1 MRINVM
7 WRSARILRA
16 LVGIGIACCGMS
28 VAWAQ
33 RDLKDIPDPD
43 PELER
48 KTFVVADGFEVN
60 LYAAD
65 PLIAKPIQMNFDAQG
80 RLWVAS
86 SSIYPQIQP
95 GQAATDKILVI
106 EDKDHDGVADETRVF
121 VDGLLIPTGVEPGDG
136 GAYVAN
142 STEVVH
148 FKDTDGD
155 GKADTRRVMLS
166 GFGTE
171 DTHHIVHTFRW
182 GMDGQLYFNQ
192 SIYIHSHIET
202 PHGVR
207 RLNGGGIWQ
216 LRPETMEL
224 SILMRGLVNA
234 WGHQQDDWG
243 QSFATDGAG
252 GEGINYIIP
261 GASYFTAVGAPRV
274 VKGLNPGSP
283 KDCGLEIVG
292 GRHLPDDWQ
301 GNLITNDFRGHR
313 VCRYILSDDASGFA
327 SREQTELIKSSHVA
341 FRPIDV
347 KMGPDGAIYIADW
360 YNPIIQHGEV
370 DFRDPR
376 RDLVHGRIWR
386 VTAKGRPL
394 APRPKLV
401 DAPVQDLLASLASP
415 EPFAR
420 HHAKLQLK
428 ARGSSVVPELA
439 AWVKQLDPKDS
450 GYEHLRLE
458 ALWAY
463 QSLDVVEPDL
473 LTAVLN
479 SADPRARAA
488 AVRIVPQWSNRLK
501 DSINLLAPRV
511 VDEHP
516 RVRLEAIRALA
527 AYPTIR
533 AIELAMTALD
543 FPIDKNI
550 DYALWL
556 TARDLQPVWLP
567 KLQAGELDFGGNVRH
582 LTFVL
587 QAAGSPAVVKPLLSS
602 LKRGQIQGD
611 KQAAVLKLVAAL
623 GDAQDLETLF
633 VSALTK
639 QSAVELGLLE
649 SAARLRNLKPAG
661 DLAPLADLLK
671 SSDDGVKSSAA
682 RLAGLWKQEALRG
695 ELFQLF
701 GGDKPQIDTV
711 RSAAIEGLIALGGE
725 ASKQAFTTTATQDIR
740 PGLRIQAAAALT
752 VLDTPAAAHL
762 STEVLTATAGK
773 VDPTPL
779 FNAFLEQKNGAAQLA
794 AALAGKSLPEDVAKL
809 GIRAIRNSI
818 REEPA
823 LLEALVKSGKVQT
836 GIRSLT
842 PAEMQ
847 QLVADVPKLGDPA
860 RGEALFRRQDL
871 GCFKCHAIG
880 GAGGSV
886 GPDLVSIGAS
896 AQPDYLVDSLL
907 NPSKQIKE
915 GYHTLI
921 VVTDQGKVYT
931 GIKVTETDQD
941 LVLKASTG
949 EEIAIPLKSIDEKG
963 NGGSLMPAGLT
974 DILTRGEL
982 LDLTRFLSELGK
994 IGPYAVGK
1002 ARVARRWQTLTSTV
1016 PDRSVTTS
1024 TKSLEELLKQPN
1036 MTWQT
1041 IYSKVSGNLPSDELN
1056 KFQVGG
1062 NSPTSVVRTDLEV
1075 TTSGVV
1081 QFQMTNIEG
1090 LQIWL
1095 DGKAFPVQ
1103 SKFTVE
1109 LEAGPHQFMFAI
1121 DQSQARPHLRL
1132 ELLDVPGSAAQVQF
1146 VTGK

>member
-1 MRINVM
+1 MFARKDAFSRAARAVLLVVAAVCSFGTS
-7 WRSARILRA
+7 SAL
-16 LVGIGIACCGMS
+16 
-28 VAWAQ
+28 AQ

-65 PLIAKPIQMNFDAQG
+65 PRIAKPIQMNFDAQG
-80 RLWVAS
+80 RLWIAS

-95 GQAATDKILVI
+95 GQEATDKILVI
-106 EDKDHDGVADETRVF
+106 EDKDQDGVADETRVF

-142 STEVVH
+142 STELVH

-155 GKADTRRVMLS
+155 GKADDRRVILS

-171 DTHHIVHTFRW
+171 DTHHILHTFRW

-224 SILMRGLVNA
+224 SILMRGLVNT
-234 WGHQQDDWG
+234 WGHQQDAWG

-261 GASYFTAVGAPRV
+261 GASYFTAVGTPRI

-283 KDCGLEIVG
+283 KYCGMEIVG

-301 GNLITNDFRGHR
+301 GNIITNDFRGHR
-313 VCRYILSDDASGFA
+313 VCRYVMSDDGSGFA
-327 SREQTELIKSSHVA
+327 AREQTELIKSSHVA

-394 APRPKLV
+394 VPRPKLV
-401 DAPVQDLLASLASP
+401 EASVPELLNALNSP

-428 ARGSSVVPELA
+428 ARGSSAVPELA
-439 AWVKQLDPKDS
+439 AWIKNLSPQDPQF
-450 GYEHLRLE
+450 EHLRLE
-458 ALWAY
+458 GLWAY
-463 QSLDVVEPDL
+463 QSLDVVEPEL
-473 LTAVLN
+473 LNAVLN
-479 SADPRARAA
+479 SPDPRARAA

-501 DSINLLAPRV
+501 SSIDLLVPRI

-516 RVRLEAIRALA
+516 RVRLETVRALS
-527 AYPTIR
+527 AYPSIK

-543 FPIDKNI
+543 FPVDKNI

-587 QAAGSPAVVKPLLSS
+587 QAAGSPAVVKPLLAS
-602 LKRGQIQGD
+602 LAQGQIPAD

-623 GDAQDLETLF
+623 GDAQDLQIVFEQAIAGKSA
-633 VSALTK
+633 SAL
-639 QSAVELGLLE
+639 ALLE

-661 DLAPLADLLK
+661 DLTAL
-671 SSDDGVKSSAA
+671 SSLVESGEGAVRSSAA
-682 RLAGLWKQEALRG
+682 RLAGLWKLESLKPALLK
-695 ELFQLF
+695 LFSTVTDA
-701 GGDKPQIDTV
+701 GGDAELT
-711 RSAAIEGLIALGGE
+711 SAAAEGLIALGGDSVE
-725 ASKQAFTTTATQDIR
+725 QAFVLFAAADQ
-740 PGLRIQAAAALT
+740 PPALRIRALSALAA
-752 VLDTPAAAHL
+752 LDTPTAASL
-762 STEVLTATAGK
+762 SVDVLSSTAGK
-773 VDPTPL
+773 VDPTFA
-779 FNAFLEQKNGAAQLA
+779 FNAFLEQKNGASALA
-794 AALAGKSLPEDVAKL
+794 AALTGKELPEDVAKL

-818 REEPA
+818 REEPV
-823 LLEALVKSGKVQT
+823 LTEALVKAGKIQT
-836 GIRSLT
+836 GIRSLS

-847 QLVADVPKLGDPA
+847 QLVADVPKLGNPQ
-860 RGEALFRRQDL
+860 RGEALFRRQDM
-871 GCFKCHAIG
+871 GCLKCHAIG

-896 AQPDYLVDSLL
+896 AQVDYLVDSLL
-907 NPSKQIKE
+907 NPNKQIKE
-915 GYHTLI
+915 GYHSL
-921 VVTDQGKVYT
+921 VVANDQGKIFT
-931 GIKVTETDQD
+931 GIKVAETDND
-941 LVLKASTG
+941 LVLKNAAG
-949 EEIAIPLKSIDEKG
+949 EEIAIPLKSIDEQV

-974 DILTRGEL
+974 DVLTRGEL

-1002 ARVARRWQTLTSTV
+1002 ARVVRRWQTVAPTV
-1016 PDRSVTTS
+1016 ASQSRGPS
-1024 TKSLEELLKQPN
+1024 EILKQANLP
-1036 MTWQT
+1036 WQT
-1041 IYSKVSGNLPSDELN
+1041 IYSTVSGSLPLDGLPVHQTGADSFSLLR
-1056 KFQVGG
+1056 V
-1062 NSPTSVVRTDLEV
+1062 DLDV
-1075 TTSGVV
+1075 STPGAAALQLSS
-1081 QFQMTNIEG
+1081 IEG

-1095 DGKAFPVQ
+1095 DGTALKPQ
-1103 SKFTVE
+1103 TLLPVE
-1109 LEAGPHQFMFAI
+1109 LTSGPHQLVFSIPAN
-1121 DQSQARPHLRL
+1121 QRSGVLRV
-1132 ELLDVPGSAAQVQF
+1132 ELQDVMGSAAQVQF

>member
-1 MRINVM
+1 M
-7 WRSARILRA
+7 WWTPRVLGTLIGVG
-16 LVGIGIACCGMS
+16 LVCCGVSS
-28 VAWAQ
+28 VFAQ
-33 RDLKDIPDPD
+33 RDLKDIPNPD

-48 KTFVVADGFEVN
+48 QTFVVADGFEVN
-60 LYAAD
+60 LFAAD
-65 PLIAKPIQMNFDAQG
+65 PRIAKPIQMNFDAQG
-80 RLWVAS
+80 RLWIAS

-95 GQAATDKILVI
+95 GQEATDKILVI

-136 GAYVAN
+136 GVYVAN
-142 STEVVH
+142 STELVH

-155 GKADTRRVMLS
+155 GKADDRRVILS

-171 DTHHIVHTFRW
+171 DTHHILHTFRW

-224 SILMRGLVNA
+224 SILMRGLVNT
-234 WGHQQDDWG
+234 WGHQQDAWG

-261 GASYFTAVGAPRV
+261 GASYFTAVGAPRI

-301 GNLITNDFRGHR
+301 GNIITNDFRGHR
-313 VCRYILSDDASGFA
+313 VCRYIISDDGSGFA

-401 DAPVQDLLASLASP
+401 DAPVKDLLDALASP

-428 ARGSSVVPELA
+428 ARGPSVIPELA
-439 AWVKQLDPKDS
+439 AWIKGLNRQDS
-450 GYEHLRLE
+450 NFEHLRLE
-458 ALWAY
+458 GLWSY
-463 QSLDVVEPDL
+463 QSLNIVEPEL
-473 LTAVLN
+473 LAAVLN
-479 SADPRARAA
+479 SPDPRARAA
-488 AVRIVPQWSNRLK
+488 AVRIVPQWSSRLK
-501 DSINLLAPRV
+501 NAINFLAPRV

-516 RVRLEAIRALA
+516 RVRLEAVRALSA
-527 AYPTIR
+527 FPSIQ
-533 AIELAMTALD
+533 AIELAMSALD

-556 TARDLQPVWLP
+556 TARDLQDVWLP

-602 LKRGQIQGD
+602 LKQGQIQGD
-611 KQAAVLKLVAAL
+611 KVAAVLKLVAAL
-623 GDAQDLETLF
+623 GDAQDLETVF
-633 VSALTK
+633 QTAVAQKSADYL
-639 QSAVELGLLE
+639 ALLE
-649 SAARLRNLKPAG
+649 TAARLRNLKPAG
-661 DLAPLADLLK
+661 DLAPLNELITSTDET
-671 SSDDGVKSSAA
+671 VRTSAA
-682 RLAGLWKQEALRG
+682 RLAGLWKVESLRG
-695 ELFQLF
+695 VLLKLFS
-701 GGDKPQIDTV
+701 GVDDPAIGPSI
-711 RSAAIEGLIALGGE
+711 RAAAAEGLIALGGK
-725 ASKQAFTTTATQDIR
+725 SSVQAFTALASPDQ
-740 PGLRIQAAAALT
+740 PAELRVQALAALA
-752 VLDTPAAAHL
+752 VLDTPAAASL
-762 STEVLTATAGK
+762 SVEVLTSTAGK
-773 VDPTPL
+773 ADPTQVY
-779 FNAFLEQKNGAAQLA
+779 NSFLEQKNGAAQLA
-794 AALAGKSLPEDVAKL
+794 AALTGKVLPEDVAKL

-818 REEPA
+818 REEPVLTEA
-823 LLEALVKSGKVQT
+823 LLKSGKIQT
-836 GIRSLT
+836 GVRSLT
-842 PAEMQ
+842 PAEMR
-847 QLVADVPKLGDPA
+847 QLVADVPTQGDPA

-871 GCFKCHAIG
+871 GCLKCHAIG

-896 AQPDYLVDSLL
+896 AQVDYLVDSLL

-915 GYHTLI
+915 GYHSL
-921 VVTDQGKVYT
+921 VVANDLGKIFT
-931 GIKVTETDQD
+931 GIKVAETDND
-941 LVLKASTG
+941 LVLKNAAG
-949 EEIAIPLKSIDEKG
+949 EEIAIPLNSIDDQV
-963 NGGSLMPAGLT
+963 NGGSLMPIGLT
-974 DILTRGEL
+974 DSLTRGEL

-994 IGPYAVGK
+994 IGPYAIGK
-1002 ARVARRWQTLTSTV
+1002 ARVVRRWQAYVPTAGQPSLVLEDVVKSSSTQ
-1016 PDRSVTTS
+1016 SWQTTYSMVSGHLPISPLPTIKTTAS
-1024 TKSLEELLKQPN
+1024 TKTSL
-1036 MTWQT
+1036 
-1041 IYSKVSGNLPSDELN
+1041 I
-1056 KFQVGG
+1056 
-1062 NSPTSVVRTDLEV
+1062 RADLEV
-1075 TTSGVV
+1075 TTPGDVR
-1081 QFQMTNIEG
+1081 FQLNSIDG
-1090 LQIWL
+1090 LQIWM
-1095 DGKAFPVQ
+1095 DG
-1103 SKFTVE
+1103 TVLE
-1109 LEAGPHQFMFAI
+1109 LRPELSIKLTEGPHQFVLAI
-1121 DQSQARPHLRL
+1121 KQDERQDPLRI
-1132 ELLDVPGSAAQVQF
+1132 ELLDVAGSAAQVQIT
-1146 VTGK
+1146 TGR